1 MARLR
6 AGEPES
12 SSGDPASDLGVL
24 CPAGFSNPRQLAES
38 TAPRPP
44 SAENKRAFPAVATR
58 AALGP
63 QQVPG
68 APRGQSP
75 TAVHLSPTRTT
86 PVLLQGQVLRAN
98 GNGCG
103 DKEGQGPGLCALLPP
118 LQPQGRN
125 PSRGAGDGRDASPA
139 APTPQ
144 TGPLC
149 SPGKPESHACVRVR
163 VCGQGC
169 TRANY
174 ERTGRGHVLTI
185 PGEAA
190 EPLREAEERVG
201 GRERRAWG
209 PLHTDTPRR
218 GSEGPQVSRR
228 VPGPSATPYQLSDPG
243 RAASDAPH
251 LQRGRSV
258 TRMSPA
264 AVKPKCATSAQCS
277 GRSLGRDK
285 GSTAGRDL
293 GISLSRLRCRTAAR

>member
-1 MARLR
+1 M
-6 AGEPES
+6 
-12 SSGDPASDLGVL
+12 
-24 CPAGFSNPRQLAES
+24 
-38 TAPRPP
+38 
-44 SAENKRAFPAVATR
+44 
-58 AALGP
+58 
-63 QQVPG
+63 
-68 APRGQSP
+68 
-75 TAVHLSPTRTT
+75 
-86 PVLLQGQVLRAN
+86 
-98 GNGCG
+98 
-103 DKEGQGPGLCALLPP
+103 
-118 LQPQGRN
+118 
-125 PSRGAGDGRDASPA
+125 
-139 APTPQ
+139 
-144 TGPLC
+144 
-149 SPGKPESHACVRVR
+149 
-163 VCGQGC
+163 
-169 TRANY
+169 
-174 ERTGRGHVLTI
+174 LTI

-258 TRMSPA
+258 TSMSPA